1 VSSSSNKLAL
11 VRPDRR
17 ERRRERKT
25 DMPTGFCSL
34 CGGPQV
40 LCGGTNAARTA
51 CTGGAASLDDV
62 RWLTAIRA
70 TYVGLLLT
78 GSVATAWGGTLLR
91 LARLVVGDTRPSTGL
106 LQVAAQHAP
115 LGRSVDNELTASL
128 AMGYAGSEDLVQLD
142 GLRSHVGRV
151 WRAQG
156 LAPWV
161 SELYVVAYTAARTT
175 PLAPQ
180 PIPLFAV
187 RCARCWQKVAH
198 KVPRERPPLIVAADR
213 FDLAIRCPG
222 CKEIPGHPLP
232 VGLSL
237 PHPVGRC
244 VARQGHLPG
253 EAEAHVTCDTHDDL
267 PVDVIEGVCEV
278 GREVMA
284 EALTRAVSMTEGK
297 SLRDSDLLDAV
308 VRAQELARRRRT
320 DAALTEVGRRM
331 EGFVQALDAG
341 AVDFGDVEH
350 LEGAVRGALGL
361 PDPAEE
367 GAAGGFD
374 LRKVAT
380 TVAVT
385 VFEGL
390 GLKGVLEKLG
400 ASSGPERPQP
410 RARRKGER

>member
-1 VSSSSNKLAL
+1 VSSPSNKLAL
-11 VRPDRR
+11 ATPDRR
-17 ERRRERKT
+17 ERRGERKADT
-25 DMPTGFCSL
+25 PTGFCSL

-40 LCGGTNAARTA
+40 LCGGTSAARTA
-51 CTGGAASLDDV
+51 CTGGAGSLDDV

-106 LQVAAQHAP
+106 LQVAAEHAP

-151 WRAQG
+151 WRARG

-187 RCARCWQKVAH
+187 RCAQCWQKAAH
-198 KVPRERPPLIVAADR
+198 RAPRKRPPLIVAADR

-232 VGLSL
+232 VGVSL

-278 GREVMA
+278 GRGVMA
-284 EALTRAVSMTEGK
+284 QALVQAVAMTEGK
-297 SLRDSDLLDAV
+297 SPRDSDLLDAV
-308 VRAQELARRRRT
+308 VRAQELAQRRRT
-320 DAALTEVGRRM
+320 DAAFTEVDRRM
-331 EGFVQALDAG
+331 EGFVQGIEGG
-341 AVDFGDVEH
+341 AVGFGDIEH
-350 LEGAVRGALGL
+350 LEGTLRDALGL

-367 GAAGGFD
+367 GASGGFD

-380 TVAVT
+380 TVAET

-390 GLKGVLEKLG
+390 GLKGFLERLG
-400 ASSGPERPQP
+400 ASPGPDRPQP